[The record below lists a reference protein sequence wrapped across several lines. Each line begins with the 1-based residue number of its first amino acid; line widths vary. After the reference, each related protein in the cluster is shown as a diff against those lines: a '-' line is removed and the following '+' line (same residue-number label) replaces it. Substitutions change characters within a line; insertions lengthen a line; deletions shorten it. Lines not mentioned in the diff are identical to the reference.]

1 VAVLRRALPVMI
13 DVQREVFGAAG
24 EPGGILLNS
33 LLQLDD

>member
-1 VAVLRRALPVMI
+1 
-13 DVQREVFGAAG
+13 VQREVFGAAG